1 MLDISGLF
9 CQVSSCW
16 ICSQE
21 GVETSEFY
29 CEVEYC
35 ISTYLHIYISRYL
48 HIYPNQHIPVCRCGT
63 AGRSAGTATCRPT
76 TRSRG
81 PWWPST
87 GPGWGGCWWPPGTST
102 PGSSSSPRTSAAYD
116 PSVSQS
122 VFTIT
127 EKAPTRAFSWLKAP
141 TSAFTFKTLLRH
153 YANHPAHP
161 L

>member
-1 MLDISGLF
+1 MCDMF

-35 ISTYLHIYISRYL
+35 ISTYLHIYI
-48 HIYPNQHIPVCRCGT
+48 HIYISTYLHIPVCRCGT

-102 PGSSSSPRTSAAYD
+102 PGSSSSLRTSAAYD

-122 VFTIT
+122 WRRPRVV
-127 EKAPTRAFSWLKAP
+127 PS
-141 TSAFTFKTLLRH
+141 H
-153 YANHPAHP
+153 G
-161 L
+161 

>member
-1 MLDISGLF
+1 MTFNDIEKEISYLSKLARCISDMGYVLSGELVLDLQPGGGGDQRVLLRG
-9 CQVSSCW
+9 
-16 ICSQE
+16 
-21 GVETSEFY
+21 GVLHIY
-29 CEVEYC
+29 I
-35 ISTYLHIYISRYL
+35 ISTYL
-48 HIYPNQHIPVCRCGT
+48 HIPVCRCGT

-122 VFTIT
+122 WRRPQVG
-127 EKAPTRAFSWLKAP
+127 PSP
-141 TSAFTFKTLLRH
+141 G
-153 YANHPAHP
+153 
-161 L
+161 

>member
-1 MLDISGLF
+1 MTSNNSEKEIRYLSKLARCISDMGYVLSGELVLDLQPGGGGDQRVLLRG
-9 CQVSSCW
+9 
-16 ICSQE
+16 
-21 GVETSEFY
+21 GVLHIY
-29 CEVEYC
+29 
-35 ISTYLHIYISRYL
+35 ISTYLHVYIHIYISTYL
-48 HIYPNQHIPVCRCGT
+48 HVPVCRCGT

-122 VFTIT
+122 WRRPQVG
-127 EKAPTRAFSWLKAP
+127 PSP
-141 TSAFTFKTLLRH
+141 G
-153 YANHPAHP
+153 
-161 L
+161 